1 MGTFGSYTG
10 SMNISNKKKKEFT
23 ENLLKL
29 LNYGG
34 MMQLD
39 KICMYGKEILL
50 IKPVEPDGEGKAYF
64 HFNYFE
70 DDAWESAGYTSGSS
84 AFFSGKI
91 GWKEFCDVVTAV
103 HVLYE
108 LYDDDIGYAEI
119 NGEIVEASP
128 YVGWINHVLGK
139 NFSLKHRFRLWQL
152 FENYCLERMECG
164 YDDPAGSYDIMD
176 TIPSSLSRGLGG
188 TEFADICYI
197 TKGTE
202 SLQEEEIV
210 PGSYP
215 ELIFQCR
222 ELLKQYFDGRK
233 ESDEDPGQSIREL
246 AVCDRNQRERMQ
258 EGDIGA
264 IAQISL
270 KLPAHMLVY
279 LAAEIQNENFWLI
292 WKDLHEKAYKNA
304 ILPQYASDQLMEE
317 RKAAMEMPVK
327 ALTTAEFL
335 RQDGGFTFAKT
346 PEELKGQPNYYISDD
361 DRAFWWDGSEE
372 VVLSEKMDEW
382 LRKLS
387 QRHKKMEE
395 ELKVTEQ
402 DQERFL
408 QDLIEILGQ
417 IDDFYKRIFCF
428 QSMFYEFLQN
438 SSDRRYIA
446 AVRLLEQLAEEN
458 KKAGKII
465 EYAKGW
471 WDTASKNVT
480 HNVGRLAI
488 KRYLSV
494 MANKKLREIY
504 FGF

>member
-10 SMNISNKKKKEFT
+10 SMSISDKKKEEFT
-23 ENLLKL
+23 EYLLKL

-34 MMQLD
+34 MMQFEEVRL
-39 KICMYGKEILL
+39 YGKEILL
-50 IKPVEPDGEGKAYF
+50 IKPVEPDGEGNAYF

-70 DDAWESAGYTSGSS
+70 DDTWESAGYRSGNTS
-84 AFFSGKI
+84 FFSGKI

-103 HVLYE
+103 RVLYE
-108 LYDDDIGYAEI
+108 LYDDDMGYAGI
-119 NGEIVEASP
+119 DGKIVEASP

-139 NFSLKHRFRLWQL
+139 NFSLKHRFRLWEL
-152 FENYCLERMECG
+152 FKKYCLKRMELG
-164 YDDPAGSYDIMD
+164 DDDPAGSYDIMD
-176 TIPSSLSRGLGG
+176 IIPSSLSRGLGG
-188 TEFADICYI
+188 TELADICYM
-197 TKGTE
+197 TKGTD
-202 SLQEEEIV
+202 SLQKEEIA

-233 ESDEDPGQSIREL
+233 NSEDDPGLNIRKL
-246 AVCDRNQRERMQ
+246 AVCSRDQREKMQ

-270 KLPAHMLVY
+270 RIPAHMLVY

-292 WKDLHEKAYKNA
+292 WKDLHEKAYKDA
-304 ILPQYASDQLMEE
+304 VLPQYASDELMEE
-317 RKAAMEMPVK
+317 RKAAIDEPVE

-335 RQDGGFTFAKT
+335 RQDGGFTFCKT
-346 PEELKGQPNYYISDD
+346 PKKLRGKPNYYISDD
-361 DRAFWWDGSEE
+361 DRAFWWDGSKD
-372 VVLSEKMDEW
+372 VVLSDKMEEW

-387 QRHKKMEE
+387 LRHKEIAKK
-395 ELKVTEQ
+395 LNVKEQ
-402 DQERFL
+402 NQERFL
-408 QDLIEILGQ
+408 QEFIAILAQ
-417 IDDFYKRIFCF
+417 TDEFYQRIFCF
-428 QSMFYEFLQN
+428 QSMFYEFLEN

-458 KKAGKII
+458 KETGKII
-465 EYAKGW
+465 EYTRGW

-480 HNVGRLAI
+480 HNAGRLAI

-494 MANKKLREIY
+494 MANKKLRKKY